1 MFYKVLGRLRG
12 VPKEAA
18 ASPKSPT
25 FQDALHPM
33 REMIRTKALT
43 DQQSRLK
50 KSGRANSAKGKS
62 ANMVSPARAIS
73 PVESLP
79 QSAIFDDGFMKR
91 LQSQSLSYTPD
102 WLVIAGRR
110 STTVNDYVGDD
121 LSDEEFQE
129 RLADYAEE
137 NTANEEELFSKLTS
151 PDSSR
156 KVRILSDSNATQL
169 RAPNPSVSAVT
180 PEAVRAHL
188 EQNWNNLSLARA
200 RNASAQLTLS
210 RGNSLGVRGRN
221 LSNWRSLSASRARGV
236 SSSVQSMHRE
246 NSLSIS
252 IALVSFQYALRRSTA
267 VAPPDDDGF
276 QAKLEEFAA
285 EHERVQKEQ
294 WKALE
299 NLTPNVGSSVYNQ
312 KL

>member
-1 MFYKVLGRLRG
+1 MLWQTSTPV
-12 VPKEAA
+12 
-18 ASPKSPT
+18 S
-25 FQDALHPM
+25 
-33 REMIRTKALT
+33 
-43 DQQSRLK
+43 
-50 KSGRANSAKGKS
+50 KSGKANSAKGKS
-62 ANMVSPARAIS
+62 ANTVSPAHAIS

-79 QSAIFDDGFMKR
+79 QSAIFDDETRPDDFMKR
-91 LQSQSLSYTPD
+91 LQSHSLSYTPD
-102 WLVIAGRR
+102 WLVIASRR

-137 NTANEEELFSKLTS
+137 NTTNEEALFSKLTS
-151 PDSSR
+151 PESSR
-156 KVRILSDSNATQL
+156 RVRIMSDANTTQL

-200 RNASAQLTLS
+200 RNASAQVTLS

-236 SSSVQSMHRE
+236 SNCSVQSMHRE
-246 NSLSIS
+246 NSLSLS

-267 VAPPDDDGF
+267 VAPVDDDGF

-285 EHERVQKEQ
+285 EHERLQKEQ
-294 WKALE
+294 WEALE
-299 NLTPNVGSSVYNQ
+299 KLTPNVGSSVYHQ